1 MANSMM
7 LDCSEAGH
15 NTFVMKNEV
24 LQPFTNYVGLPAA
37 PRGPSAIAQAQ
48 DNGYEQ
54 PSEHSGDCQ
63 ASRVLIFAAA
73 IVMAAAL
80 LSGLIFVLKET
91 DVGSILAAGSTD
103 GRYLRG
109 GALGFDGQLQQSSL

>member
-1 MANSMM
+1 
-7 LDCSEAGH
+7 
-15 NTFVMKNEV
+15 
-24 LQPFTNYVGLPAA
+24 
-37 PRGPSAIAQAQ
+37 
-48 DNGYEQ
+48 
-54 PSEHSGDCQ
+54 
-63 ASRVLIFAAA
+63 VLIFAAA